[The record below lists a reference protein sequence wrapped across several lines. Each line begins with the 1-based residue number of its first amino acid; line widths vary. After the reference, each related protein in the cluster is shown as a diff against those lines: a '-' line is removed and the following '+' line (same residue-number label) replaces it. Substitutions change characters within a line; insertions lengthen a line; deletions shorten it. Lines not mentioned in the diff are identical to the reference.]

1 MTARRIAR
9 VLLDSPLPQLDRL
22 FDYEIPDEL
31 APEAH
36 EGVRVRVPLRAAGRI
51 VDGFI
56 VELDDEPSADRP
68 LSEVES
74 VISSVPVLP
83 RRLYDLARKV
93 ADRSAGSA
101 SDILRLVVPRR
112 MVRAERS
119 WQNAERAGV
128 PDVSAST
135 AEWAAT
141 ALASFPGAAD
151 SLTRGARI
159 ALTAPT
165 APVTP
170 DSPAPGWVGILAAA
184 AARLLVAGRSSIL
197 VVPDHRDLDQ
207 LEQG

>member
-1 MTARRIAR
+1 MTTRRIAR

-31 APEAH
+31 APEAR

-56 VELDDEPSADRP
+56 VELDDEPAADRP
-68 LSEVES
+68 LSELES
-74 VISSVPVLP
+74 VISPVPVLP

-119 WQNAERAGV
+119 WQNAERAAAPEV
-128 PDVSAST
+128 QAST
-135 AEWAAT
+135 AEWAA
-141 ALASFPGAAD
+141 AGLASFPVW
-151 SLTRGARI
+151 RNR
-159 ALTAPT
+159 
-165 APVTP
+165 
-170 DSPAPGWVGILAAA
+170 SPEVLAS
-184 AARLLVAGRSSIL
+184 R
-197 VVPDHRDLDQ
+197 
-207 LEQG
+207 